1 MPLFKSKK
9 KNTTDDYEPSSHL
22 AIGSKKTLVLVYI
35 ALVFFAIVVI
45 LPVVWLLFCSLKSQQ
60 ELAVNTWGLPQD
72 WMFSNYA
79 EAWERSRISVYLL
92 NSLYTTVL
100 AIIITIVT
108 VCPVAFVLAKFDFKV
123 NRLIYYF
130 AIAGMMIPIHSA
142 IIPIYMMVGDMG
154 AYNSLSIL
162 SVIYGAF
169 RIPIS
174 IFIME
179 SFIRVLPKE
188 LDECAFID
196 GCSVPRLFFKIIMPL
211 SKDGVVTISVLTVLA
226 CWNELLVAMLIMNQT
241 MKKTLPIGLMGFLAE
256 YTSEYTKLAAGVMIA
271 IVPGILFYAFASSKI
286 EKGMVAGAIKG

>member
-1 MPLFKSKK
+1 MALFKNKDK
-9 KNTTDDYEPSSHL
+9 EKEFEPSSHL
-22 AIGSKKTLVLVYI
+22 AIGNKRTLILVYI
-35 ALVFFAIVVI
+35 ALIFCALVVI
-45 LPVVWLLFCSLKSQQ
+45 LPVIWLLFSSLKTQQ
-60 ELAVNTWGLPQD
+60 DLANNTWGLPQE

-79 EAWERSRISVYLL
+79 EAWERSRISTYLI

-100 AIIITIVT
+100 AIIVTIIT
-108 VCPVAFVLAKFDFKV
+108 VCPVSFVLAKYDFKI
-123 NRLIYYF
+123 NRIIYYF

-142 IIPIYMMVGDMG
+142 IIPIYIMVGDMG
-154 AYNSLSIL
+154 GYNSLSIL
-162 SVIYGAF
+162 SVVYGAF
-169 RIPIS
+169 RIPVS

-196 GCSVPRLFFKIIMPL
+196 GCSVPKLFFKIVMPL

-226 CWNELLVAMLIMNQT
+226 CWNELLVAMLVINQT

-271 IVPGILFYAFASSKI
+271 IVPGILFYAFASNKI

>member
-1 MPLFKSKK
+1 MALLKK
-9 KNTTDDYEPSSHL
+9 KTEEFKPSSHL
-22 AIGSKKTLVLVYI
+22 AIGNQKTLILVYV
-35 ALVFFAIVVI
+35 ALVFCALVVI
-45 LPVVWLLFCSLKSQQ
+45 LPVVWLLLCSLKTHQDLTS
-60 ELAVNTWGLPQD
+60 NTWGLPKQ

-79 EAWERSRISVYLL
+79 EAWERSRISTYLF

-100 AIIITIVT
+100 AIAITIIA
-108 VCPVAFVLAKFDFKV
+108 VCPVSFILAKFDFRV
-123 NRLIYYF
+123 NRLVYYF

-142 IIPIYMMVGDMG
+142 IIPIYMMVGEMN
-154 AYNSLSIL
+154 AYNSLSML
-162 SVIYGAF
+162 SVVYGAF
-169 RIPIS
+169 RIPVS

-196 GCSVPRLFFKIIMPL
+196 GCSVPKLFFKIIMPL
-211 SKDGVVTISVLTVLA
+211 SKDGIVTISVLTVLA
-226 CWNELLVAMLIMNQT
+226 CWNELLVAMLVLNQT

-271 IVPGILFYAFASSKI
+271 IIPGILFYAFASNKI